1 MKRSMARRLAA
12 LGMVMALAAPA
23 AWAGPLR
30 LDLTPWAAAWGWL
43 VDLWAKEGSSGD
55 PDGLPVIPTVG
66 GELPTDGSGSDG
78 GCGIGD
84 CTDDGPALDPFGRP

>member
-30 LDLTPWAAAWGWL
+30 LDVGPWWTTAWGWL
-43 VDLWAKEGSSGD
+43 VDLWTKEGPSGD
-55 PDGLPVIPTVG
+55 PDGLPVLPIAG
-66 GELPTDGSGSDG
+66 GDLPTDGSGSG
-78 GCGIGD
+78 SGSCGIAD
-84 CTDDGPALDPFGRP
+84 CTDDGPGADSNG